1 MKEILDLTRKIL
13 EEDSL
18 IRLVLGNRRKKS
30 VPYAKA
36 VIRPFE
42 GKDGRM
48 YQAEYVYETK
58 VLHENLDPEEL
69 LEQVAFLMENSFKQA
84 NFFTVGADYQVL
96 AAKPENPRIIQG
108 APTMKR
114 QGLSHNQAKK
124 YVIPAGEPVDFLV
137 RLGVMTDEGQVHAR
151 YYGKFRQINRFLE
164 ITRDVLDALPED
176 RTIRIIDFGC
186 GKAYLT
192 FGLYYYLKK
201 QLGRDVEIV
210 GLDLKED
217 VIRFCSKVAE
227 DLGYDGLK
235 FQIGDIAEY
244 RGTKADMV
252 VTLHACD
259 TATDFALLNARK
271 WDASVILSVP
281 CCQHELFRQMK
292 NSLHEPLLRQGIL
305 KDRFCAILTDTFRQL
320 KLEEWG
326 YDVSMIEF
334 TSLEHTAKNIMIR
347 AVRTGKP
354 RKNASRQIRELMDY
368 WNVDPAIVREDR

>member
-1 MKEILDLTRKIL
+1 MNEILTLTRQIL
-13 EEDSL
+13 EDGSL
-18 IRLVLGNRRKKS
+18 IRLVLGNKRKKS
-30 VPYAKA
+30 VPYGKV
-36 VIRPFE
+36 VIRPFA
-42 GKDGRM
+42 GRDGVL
-48 YQAEYVYETK
+48 YQAEYVYENK

-69 LEQVAFLMENSFKQA
+69 LEQIAFLMENSFKQA
-84 NFFTVGADYQVL
+84 NFFTADADYQVL
-96 AAKPENPRIIQG
+96 AAKPAKPRIIRKD
-108 APTMKR
+108 PTMER
-114 QGLSHNQAKK
+114 QGLSHNQIKK
-124 YVIPAGEPVDFLV
+124 YVIPDGEPVDFLV
-137 RLGVMTDEGQVHAR
+137 RLGVMNESGKVHAK

-164 ITRDVLDALPED
+164 ITRDVLDALPEA

-201 QLGRDVEIV
+201 QLGRDVQII

-217 VIRFCSKVAE
+217 VIRFCSNVAE
-227 DLGYDGLK
+227 DLGYEGLQ

-244 RGTKADMV
+244 QGTEADMV

-259 TATDFALLNARK
+259 TATDYALLNAKK
-271 WDASVILSVP
+271 WGASVILSVP
-281 CCQHELFRQMK
+281 CCQHELFRQLK
-292 NSLHEPLLRQGIL
+292 NPLHEPMLRQGIL

-354 RKNASRQIRELMDY
+354 KEKAPEQIRELKEY
-368 WNVDPAIVREDR
+368 WHVDPTIVREDI

>member
-1 MKEILDLTRKIL
+1 MKDILALTQKILDQG
-13 EEDSL
+13 SL
-18 IRLVLGNRRKKS
+18 VRLVLGNKRKKS
-30 VPYAKA
+30 VPYAKV

-42 GKDGRM
+42 GKEGLM
-48 YQAEYVYETK
+48 YQAEYVYDKK

-69 LEQVAFLMENSFKQA
+69 LEQLAFLMENSFKQA
-84 NFFTVGADYQVL
+84 NYFTTEADYQIL
-96 AAKPENPRIIQG
+96 AAKPDNPRIIEN

-114 QGLSHNQAKK
+114 QGLSHDHVKK
-124 YVIPAGEPVDFLV
+124 YVIPDGEPVDFLV
-137 RLGVMTDEGQVHAR
+137 RLGVMSDEGLVHAK
-151 YYGKFRQINRFLE
+151 YYNKFRQINRFLE
-164 ITRDVLDALPED
+164 IARDVLDYLPTD

-201 QLGRDVEIV
+201 QLDRNVEIL

-217 VIRFCSKVAE
+217 VIRFCNKVAK
-227 DLGYDGLK
+227 DLDYDGLE

-244 RGTKADMV
+244 EGTEADMV

-259 TATDFALLNARK
+259 TATDYALLNAK
-271 WDASVILSVP
+271 DWNASVILSVP

-292 NSLHEPLLRQGIL
+292 NDLHEPLLRQGIL
-305 KDRFCAILTDTFRQL
+305 KDRFCALLTDTFRQL

-334 TSLEHTAKNIMIR
+334 TSLEHTAKNIMLR
-347 AVRTGKP
+347 AVHTGKP
-354 RKNASRQIRELMDY
+354 KKKAPGQIRELMDF
-368 WNVDPAIVREDR
+368 WHVDPTIVREDR